1 MEVFAMKYKIIV
13 DSMSNL
19 TNQDV
24 LSDEVP
30 VSVVPLTLRVNGKDY
45 VDDGSVKVE
54 DFMKT
59 LSAEKK
65 VESSTGCPSPKA
77 FLDEMTGADHYL
89 VITISHKVSG
99 SYNSACLAKSMLDD
113 PDSCFVLDSM
123 SDCGVIELLAR
134 KAIDLIRE
142 GKEFGEICNELEAY
156 RSEVNIL
163 FIINKFDSLIR
174 TGRVSKLV
182 ASIASILKIKPLGIA
197 KGGEIRIQEKVR
209 TIEGTVKRLIV
220 NIEKFCS
227 DTKDRICIIS
237 HTLNPESALKI
248 KSLIEEKYHFKNIIV
263 RENSLVNS
271 YYALEGCVMVS
282 F

>member
-1 MEVFAMKYKIIV
+1 MKYKIIV

-24 LSDEVP
+24 LSEDVP
-30 VSVVPLTLRVNGKDY
+30 VSVVPLSLRINGKDY
-45 VDDGSVKVE
+45 VDDGSEKVE
-54 DFMKT
+54 DIMK
-59 LSAEKK
+59 LISAEKK
-65 VESSTGCPSPKA
+65 IESSTGCPSPKA
-77 FLDEMTGADHYL
+77 FLDEMTGADRYI
-89 VITISHKVSG
+89 VITISQKVSG
-99 SYNSACLAKSMLDD
+99 SYNSACLAKSMLEN
-113 PDSCFVLDSM
+113 PDSCFVVDSM

-134 KAIDLIRE
+134 KAIDLIHD
-142 GKEFGEICNELEAY
+142 GKDFDEICREVEAY

-227 DTKDRICIIS
+227 NTQDRICVIS
-237 HTLNPESALKI
+237 HTLNLTSALNI
-248 KSLIEEKYHFKNIIV
+248 KKLIEEKYHFKEIII
-263 RENSLVNS
+263 RENHLVNS
-271 YYALEGCVMVS
+271 YYGLEGCVMVS

>member
-1 MEVFAMKYKIIV
+1 MKYKIIV

-24 LSDEVP
+24 LSEDVP
-30 VSVVPLTLRVNGKDY
+30 VSVVPLSLRINGKDY
-45 VDDGSVKVE
+45 VDDGSEKVE
-54 DFMKT
+54 DIMK
-59 LSAEKK
+59 LISAEKK
-65 VESSTGCPSPKA
+65 IESSTGCPSPKA
-77 FLDEMTGADHYL
+77 FLDEMTGADRYI
-89 VITISHKVSG
+89 VITISQKVSG
-99 SYNSACLAKSMLDD
+99 SYNSACLAKSMLEN

-134 KAIDLIRE
+134 KAIDLIHG
-142 GKEFGEICNELEAY
+142 GKDFDEICREVEAY

-220 NIEKFCS
+220 NIEKFCAN
-227 DTKDRICIIS
+227 TQDRICVIS
-237 HTLNPESALKI
+237 HTLNLTSALNVK
-248 KSLIEEKYHFKNIIV
+248 KLIEEKYHFKEIII
-263 RENSLVNS
+263 RENRLVNS